1 MQLAHNC
8 YYANMATRFTTPPT
22 LDRLIKL
29 GTGKVAPVGGS
40 YRYADRTDDARAVGD
55 CGRYFVETDG
65 TGLLLNPW
73 DSDGADLP
81 AFDVG
86 NVLTLTWAGNA
97 YAVSVTLTG
106 VATGGVG
113 WGGQTVAPYLA
124 FDVPANWDFAL
135 VIAGGDMTLA
145 VGGGATV
152 GPRKVWA
159 RRRDLSTVDSLLT
172 RDGGTMVI
180 DRSRYI
186 IRYVA
191 GLRIGD
197 YFTDEDGNPRLIEG
211 IAKIGRTHLELLG
224 KTFSTDPGG

>member
-1 MQLAHNC
+1 
-8 YYANMATRFTTPPT
+8 MATRFTTPPT
-22 LDRLIKL
+22 LDRLITI
-29 GTGKVAPVGGS
+29 GSRQVAPVGGS
-40 YRYADRTDDARAVGD
+40 YRYDSRVDDAKAVGS
-55 CGRYFVETDG
+55 GGWYFVETDG
-65 TGLLLNPW
+65 TRLLLNPW
-73 DSDGADLP
+73 DSDGAHLP
-81 AFDVG
+81 DFDVG

-106 VATGGVG
+106 VATGGSG
-113 WGGQTVAPYLA
+113 WGGQTFAPILA

-135 VIAGGDMTLA
+135 VAAAGAMALA
-145 VGGGATV
+145 VGGGANV

-172 RDGGTMVI
+172 RDDRTMVI

-191 GLRIGD
+191 GLHIGD
-197 YFTDEDGNPRLIEG
+197 YFTDEDGNRRIIEG

>member
-1 MQLAHNC
+1 
-8 YYANMATRFTTPPT
+8 MATRFTTPPT

-40 YRYADRTDDARAVGD
+40 YRYADRQVFDTAVGFS
-55 CGRYFVETDG
+55 GRYFVETDG
-65 TGLLLNPW
+65 TRLVLHPR
-73 DSDGADLP
+73 DSDGAHLP

-86 NVLTLTWAGNA
+86 DVLTLTWANNA

-106 VATGGVG
+106 VGTRSGGY
-113 WGGQTVAPYLA
+113 GGQTAAPDLA
-124 FDVPANWDFAL
+124 LDVPANWDFAL
-135 VIAGGDMTLA
+135 VAAGGDMTLA

-191 GLRIGD
+191 GLHIGD
-197 YFTDEDGNPRLIEG
+197 YFTDEDGNERIIEG
-211 IAKIGRTHLELLG
+211 VSKIGRTHLEILG
-224 KTFSTDPGG
+224 KSFNLDPGG